1 MDNNIGI
8 SAVSCYATKAGK
20 ITDPYFYVKVP
31 VLGLDNDTKDG
42 AAVMEIKAKN
52 GTDYRVSHDGDIDS
66 KTADYYIEEKYV
78 SIPPGPEIKT
88 GADHYHK
95 HTGESHFEKVH
106 YFKLN
111 DVPVSVGDL
120 LLGIFLDGDTRNLVI
135 WHIPHKVPIGGDV
148 AYD

>member
-31 VLGLDNDTKDG
+31 ILGLDSDTKDG
-42 AAVMEIKAKN
+42 VALLEIKAKN
-52 GTDYRVSHDGDIDS
+52 GTDYRIYHDGDID
-66 KTADYYIEEKYV
+66 AEAAEDWWIEEMYT
-78 SIPPGPEIKT
+78 SIPPGPIIKS
-88 GADHYHK
+88 GGHFHK
-95 HTGESHFEKVH
+95 HVGQSNLRKVH
-106 YFKLN
+106 YYHLN
-111 DVPVSVGDL
+111 DVPVNVGDL

-148 AYD
+148 VYD